1 MVRRQLF
8 QIFVLSLVLFGLAF
22 TLAPWFAFRALK
34 ANARDHDVAGLA
46 QMVDARAVRASLRD
60 QVQAPARPDPPANE
74 SPAAEIWRDP
84 MGAMRRALEPL
95 TEPLEPLAP
104 MPARLEPYLAPEGL
118 YDLTRGYRPGSA
130 PPEPPRP
137 EGLAGLTAALSE
149 PLPTLRFWGIDRVRF
164 AVHPPESP
172 EAITVFTF
180 QRTDLFQWTL
190 VHVRLPDGDGA

>member
-34 ANARDHDVAGLA
+34 ANARDQDVAGLA
-46 QMVDARAVRASLRD
+46 QMVDVRAMRASLRD
-60 QVQAPARPDPPANE
+60 QVQAPDRPGPQANGT
-74 SPAAEIWRDP
+74 PAAEIWRDP

-104 MPARLEPYLAPEGL
+104 TPARLEPYLTPDGL
-118 YDLTRGYRPGSA
+118 YDLTRGYAPGSA
-130 PPEPPRP
+130 PPEPPSP

-149 PLPTLRFWGIDRVRF
+149 PLPALRFWGIDRVRF
-164 AVHPPESP
+164 AVHPPENP
-172 EAITVFTF
+172 EVVTVFTF
-180 QRTDLFQWTL
+180 QRTGLFQWKL
-190 VHVRLPDGDGA
+190 VHVRLPDGAGA